1 MLKDYLS
8 KGCVFE
14 VLRKRRF
21 EVNVNQ
27 TKKVGEWRL
36 LNGMLNQDI
45 IELMAKKPLYF
56 KIWKRITSNFAKSTL
71 FLREANNNKVM
82 IHMTI
87 FLSSQ
92 IFREKKKW
100 VSICIFA
107 ISRVLVSISK
117 EVHSDLHNCYQNC
130 AKYLVENTPQNCAIF
145 LKNR

>member
-27 TKKVGEWRL
+27 MKKSWWMKAAEWNIKSRRYWI
-36 LNGMLNQDI
+36 NGKETFVLQNMKTYNLDFC
-45 IELMAKKPLYF
+45 KKHSLE
-56 KIWKRITSNFAKSTL
+56 RGH
-71 FLREANNNKVM
+71 NNNKDM

-107 ISRVLVSISK
+107 FQEYLCQSQKWYIQTSVIAIKIEPNIFIKFASK
-117 EVHSDLHNCYQNC
+117 LCF
-130 AKYLVENTPQNCAIF
+130 IF
-145 LKNR
+145 EG

>member
-1 MLKDYLS
+1 MKSFDYSKWKSRAEENLLKDYLS

-36 LNGMLNQDI
+36 LNGILNQDI

-56 KIWKRITSNFAKSTL
+56 KIWKRIPSTLAKSTL
-71 FLREANNNKVM
+71 MREANNNKDM

-107 ISRVLVSISK
+107 FQEYLLGWPK
-117 EVHSDLHNCYQNC
+117 LYSDVP
-130 AKYLVENTPQNCAIF
+130 KVENHN
-145 LKNR
+145 